1 MFNLKTA
8 LFASVLYAF
17 SPYAIIA
24 SRMPYHT
31 NPIILLTLLFIF
43 SMHTWIKGSM
53 LYFPLTLLCITL
65 LYNFELQTVILVPI
79 VLLFLLY
86 GFIKKTIWFK
96 NLFTKKIIVLSLLSL
111 IVPMLPVILY
121 DLQHGFPQTIVFAGW
136 IFYKIFKSIQGGES
150 LLNVTSLISYFED
163 FISKLYFVSIRE
175 MSAMFFILS
184 FIYLFITNVWGFI
197 AKSLKLNY
205 LLLFIVLIFTLLGIF
220 VNKTPSDAI
229 KKTTEKYVYAV
240 GRRKTASVQ
249 ARLFLDSKEVPETI
263 VNGRALKAYFGTASL
278 VANVLAPIKAVG
290 MEERATVSLL
300 AQGGGLSGQSDAS
313 KLAIAR
319 ALVKHDA
326 LLRPALKAAGFL
338 TRDARKVER
347 KKPGL
352 KKARKSPQWAK
363 R

>member
-1 MFNLKTA
+1 MAETKTTKTVKKVAAKKVAKKAVAKKVAVKKTA
-8 LFASVLYAF
+8 VRAA
-17 SPYAIIA
+17 A
-24 SRMPYHT
+24 T
-31 NPIILLTLLFIF
+31 
-43 SMHTWIKGSM
+43 
-53 LYFPLTLLCITL
+53 
-65 LYNFELQTVILVPI
+65 
-79 VLLFLLY
+79 
-86 GFIKKTIWFK
+86 
-96 NLFTKKIIVLSLLSL
+96 
-111 IVPMLPVILY
+111 
-121 DLQHGFPQTIVFAGW
+121 
-136 IFYKIFKSIQGGES
+136 
-150 LLNVTSLISYFED
+150 
-163 FISKLYFVSIRE
+163 
-175 MSAMFFILS
+175 
-184 FIYLFITNVWGFI
+184 
-197 AKSLKLNY
+197 
-205 LLLFIVLIFTLLGIF
+205 
-220 VNKTPSDAI
+220 KTPAPAAAI

-278 VANVLAPIKAVG
+278 VANILAPIKTVG
-290 MEERATVSLL
+290 MEDRATVSLL